1 MIMRSGGVIHC
12 LVLGVGGH
20 ERRCFNLSGLH
31 RLWYG
36 SGPLRVSIFDL
47 NMYVY
52 FCTGIGCGVE
62 SMSFNAMG
70 KDVPDL
76 SWDLVRP
83 FCSLV

>member
-1 MIMRSGGVIHC
+1 MNVAASISA
-12 LVLGVGGH
+12 
-20 ERRCFNLSGLH
+20 
-31 RLWYG
+31 G
-36 SGPLRVSIFDL
+36 SIDCGTVRGPPRVSVFDL